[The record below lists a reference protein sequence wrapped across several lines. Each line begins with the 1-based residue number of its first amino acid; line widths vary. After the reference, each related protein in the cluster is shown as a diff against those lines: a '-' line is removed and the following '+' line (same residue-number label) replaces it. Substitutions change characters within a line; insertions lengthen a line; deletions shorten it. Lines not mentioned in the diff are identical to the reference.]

1 MVVANSKK
9 VGTNAKNLFKKC
21 NDWKTTHDTRESTT
35 PKGVKGKPRYFHLES
50 QNHVRISPDHDTY

>member
-9 VGTNAKNLFKKC
+9 VGTNANNLFKTC

-50 QNHVRISPDHDTY
+50 